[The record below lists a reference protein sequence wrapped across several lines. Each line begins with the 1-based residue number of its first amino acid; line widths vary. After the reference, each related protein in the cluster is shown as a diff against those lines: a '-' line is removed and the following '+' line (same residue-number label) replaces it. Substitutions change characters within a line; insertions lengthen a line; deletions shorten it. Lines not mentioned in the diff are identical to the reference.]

1 MSGWCSLCSYWQAGC
16 LVVQYMVAVTIKKG
30 MRTAFCLA
38 FVGDNNLICW
48 EHIGEIFVINTF
60 L

>member
-1 MSGWCSLCSYWQAGC
+1 
-16 LVVQYMVAVTIKKG
+16 VVQYMVAVTIKKG

-48 EHIGEIFVINTF
+48 EHIEEIFVINTF